1 VCVGVVCASLSVTGC
16 SKPSGFCG
24 VIGRERAGF
33 DAAALPREHIASLEA
48 VARQLAPADRSAVLR
63 IGDVLRVGEHPE
75 SYSEKQ
81 KLEIARGY
89 VAATLYL
96 DARLKSACGKD
107 LGRIPPG
114 FLGIRRPP
122 TAADRTTP

>member
-1 VCVGVVCASLSVTGC
+1 VCVGFICASLSVTGC
-16 SKPSGFCG
+16 SKTSGFCG

-48 VARQLAPADRSAVLR
+48 LARQLAPADRTAVR
-63 IGDVLRVGEHPE
+63 QIGDVLRVGEHPA
-75 SYSEKQ
+75 SYSDKQ

-89 VAATLYL
+89 IAATLYL
-96 DARLKSACGKD
+96 DGRLKSECGKD

-122 TAADRTTP
+122 PAAARNAP